1 MPVKNGER
9 VYYKIAD
16 GTVKTGI
23 YENTTGKGRGKV
35 KLAGGKVAMPPKNAL
50 HHTRAGA
57 TSKPTMAKAQKTP
70 VKPKQKMSK
79 MYPVSTTTSP
89 DKQKALLQN
98 VMGIMADVG
107 KDKGKEEYDKQL
119 VASLKGMKRSEI
131 LDVLSVYEG
140 SIGKR
145 WNHSQGQQPATW
157 VRLLL
162 KEKVPLEMVKLS
174 KLPLRSLV
182 AGLKKSVDG
191 RGKELT
197 EGAVDFKNK
206 RDVLETIGEEFK
218 KHGGSPS
225 KYFNFPGDKPKK
237 FKANKEQQTAIKTA
251 WGGYWSENF
260 PGQIVSSGD
269 YRNINAKII
278 HKFFKNEEDLN
289 TTRPVRQGA
298 QGTYTT
304 RSPAEK
310 VFDNIYQGVGFHGL
324 KF

>member
-1 MPVKNGER
+1 MPVKHGER

-35 KLAGGKVAMPPKNAL
+35 KLAGGKFAMPPKNAL

-57 TSKPTMAKAQKTP
+57 TSKPTMGKAQASDP
-70 VKPKQKMSK
+70 KPKQKMSK

-107 KDKGKEEYDKQL
+107 KDKEAYDKQL
-119 VASLKGMKRSEI
+119 VDSLTGKRKSEI
-131 LDVLSVYEG
+131 LDVLSIYEG

-145 WNHSQGQQPATW
+145 WNHSQEGTTPASW
-157 VRLLL
+157 VRLML

-191 RGKELT
+191 RGKELK

-218 KHGGSPS
+218 KHSGSVS

-251 WGGYWSENF
+251 WQGYWSENF
-260 PGQIVSSGD
+260 PGQIAGSGD

-298 QGTYTT
+298 QGTYTSM
-304 RSPAEK
+304 SPAEK